1 VSRSV
6 VSQYLRWSNQ
16 GPKQEPV
23 QLKKKKKKKKEK
35 EKRQRVLITGD
46 SMLRDAAASIC
57 CLDNLSRTVCCLL
70 AHIRDIKRRLLGMIR
85 PEDYYLLMHHSSWVT
100 QEAATKKLQN
110 IKMALSLEKMLKGLG
125 AHTVFSL
132 ISSVGGQD
140 PGRRK
145 TDQLN
150 EWDSVTMRVLGT
162 MILDV
167 LSRSQAC

>member
-1 VSRSV
+1 M
-6 VSQYLRWSNQ
+6 Y
-16 GPKQEPV
+16 QEETTRHDK
-23 QLKKKKKKKKEK
+23 L
-35 EKRQRVLITGD
+35 
-46 SMLRDAAASIC
+46 
-57 CLDNLSRTVCCLL
+57 
-70 AHIRDIKRRLLGMIR
+70 
-85 PEDYYLLMHHSSWVT
+85 EDYCSLLLFKDGS

-167 LSRSQAC
+167 LSRSQAR